1 MKGFWAVAI
10 VFAIAGILP
19 VYSQTSSTA
28 VLGTVTDAT
37 GAVLVGAKVTLLQVQ
52 TGIKRQD
59 TTSGTGDYNFPLLDP
74 GEYSVTVEAP
84 GFKTETHSAI
94 QDRKSV

>member
-10 VFAIAGILP
+10 VLTVAGTFP

-37 GAVLVGAKVTLLQVQ
+37 GAVLVGAKVTSSA
-52 TGIKRQD
+52 GEAEAG
-59 TTSGTGDYNFPLLDP
+59 SGGDQPA
-74 GEYSVTVEAP
+74 EE
-84 GFKTETHSAI
+84 
-94 QDRKSV
+94 